1 MVSGSWDKTV
11 RLWDVFESKGNVE
24 TFQLTADGGFYWP
37 LLVVLYI
44 HTCFSSNVLVM
55 GSLRQCL

>member
-11 RLWDVFESKGNVE
+11 RLWDVFGSKGNVE
-24 TFQLTADGGFYWP
+24 TFQLTADSGFYWP

-44 HTCFSSNVLVM
+44 HTCNVLVM